1 MVRTQCFCLLGVGKS
16 TLVQKVC
23 DAVVSAGGSVS
34 GFYTEEVREQ
44 GRRVG
49 FDVVTLTG
57 DRGRLSRIRYLLVFV
72 SPSVIRCSCV
82 FILTHSSVFD
92 PALNPPQVDVNAGSD
107 STWLISS
114 RLRLSLSLF
123 SETYVWMDDFNVL
136 YFISVNV
143 YFKWQRCSFVYS
155 LSVYYYSFYLYLFI
169 LLMLVQ
175 VHLQE
180 LEYGEKVHFFL

>member
-1 MVRTQCFCLLGVGKS
+1 MGRTQCFCLLGVGKS

-57 DRGRLSRIRYLLVFV
+57 DRGRLSRIRYLLVLV

-82 FILTHSSVFD
+82 FTAVTNTLFCVD
-92 PALNPPQVDVNAGSD
+92 PALNPPQVEVDAGLD

-123 SETYVWMDDFNVL
+123 SETYVWMNDFNVL
-136 YFISVNV
+136 YFISVNF
-143 YFKWQRCSFVYS
+143 YFI
-155 LSVYYYSFYLYLFI
+155 LSDRGVLLFIHCPYIIIHFICIYLFC
-169 LLMLVQ
+169 LC
-175 VHLQE
+175 
-180 LEYGEKVHFFL
+180 